1 MRAAVVFNPVAG
13 GPSSPPLEEL
23 TGRLAGR
30 FELDVLVT
38 SPERDA
44 DACAREALA
53 RGAELVIAAGGD
65 GTVSAVAGELIGSEA
80 ILGVVPCGT
89 ANAMA
94 RALGVAG
101 DLDEACAALAS
112 AEPRWLDTATCDGRS
127 MLLFCSVGL
136 HAETMDDASREQKG
150 RWGVLAYLAAGLR
163 NLLELDPFEVELET
177 ESHRIRCRAT
187 SVMVANLAPPRSI
200 LAQGPAV
207 VRPDDGLLD
216 VTLVAADDL
225 ASAVASGLH
234 LLRTASR
241 NEPAER
247 DRIGFFPCRRVR
259 ITTAEPQKVSV
270 DGEVTGTTPVEVA
283 CRPRSLRVLVPQGAL
298 DDAGPPDA
306 RLSGLPDLEVERT

>member
-1 MRAAVVFNPVAG
+1 PVC
-13 GPSSPPLEEL
+13 PCTPLF
-23 TGRLAGR
+23 R
-30 FELDVLVT
+30 
-38 SPERDA
+38 S
-44 DACAREALA
+44 
-53 RGAELVIAAGGD
+53 
-65 GTVSAVAGELIGSEA
+65 
-80 ILGVVPCGT
+80 
-89 ANAMA
+89 
-94 RALGVAG
+94 
-101 DLDEACAALAS
+101 EACAALAS

-270 DGEVTGTTPVEVA
+270 DGEVTGTTPV
-283 CRPRSLRVLVPQGAL
+283 
-298 DDAGPPDA
+298 
-306 RLSGLPDLEVERT
+306 

>member
-1 MRAAVVFNPVAG
+1 
-13 GPSSPPLEEL
+13 
-23 TGRLAGR
+23 
-30 FELDVLVT
+30 
-38 SPERDA
+38 
-44 DACAREALA
+44 
-53 RGAELVIAAGGD
+53 
-65 GTVSAVAGELIGSEA
+65 
-80 ILGVVPCGT
+80 
-89 ANAMA
+89 
-94 RALGVAG
+94 
-101 DLDEACAALAS
+101 
-112 AEPRWLDTATCDGRS
+112 
-127 MLLFCSVGL
+127 
-136 HAETMDDASREQKG
+136 
-150 RWGVLAYLAAGLR
+150 LR

-207 VRPDDGLLD
+207 VRPDDDLLD
-216 VTLVAADDL
+216 VTLIATNDL